1 VGLVRTWTGQL
12 ARAAGATLIAP
23 IVLLL
28 ALSVVASGGG
38 LGSVG
43 SLREIASGPSLPD
56 IGLASTPGAA
66 LENAEIVGA
75 ELPPPAEVSR
85 PPVPAPEALASAT
98 PPVRAQAPGGST
110 VVAPHVRAETPPPQ
124 RFKLKGPSK
133 PERQIPKVPAPP
145 TPPAPATPAPVED
158 IIDATR
164 GIGEALRQPL
174 QPLTDAILNL
184 LNGPPRP

>member
-1 VGLVRTWTGQL
+1 
-12 ARAAGATLIAP
+12 
-23 IVLLL
+23 
-28 ALSVVASGGG
+28 
-38 LGSVG
+38 
-43 SLREIASGPSLPD
+43 
-56 IGLASTPGAA
+56 
-66 LENAEIVGA
+66 
-75 ELPPPAEVSR
+75 
-85 PPVPAPEALASAT
+85 
-98 PPVRAQAPGGST
+98 